1 MQSIMPGFNAEG
13 YELWID
19 GTGASHIE
27 SRHGKNGTADHSME
41 SREAKMLIPWAAQN
55 AEEGHFIKNE
65 DGSIK
70 RSSRFLN
77 GDGTRPPEIRLQKEL
92 DSNTVYVSECVPD
105 SAAKRIWVTSAY
117 IKKAAM
123 VKS

>member
-1 MQSIMPGFNAEG
+1 
-13 YELWID
+13 
-19 GTGASHIE
+19 
-27 SRHGKNGTADHSME
+27 ME
-41 SREAKMLIPWAAQN
+41 FREAKMLIPWAAQN

-77 GDGTRPPEIRLQKEL
+77 GDRTRPPETRLQKEL